1 MSTKKLTGSVTTWC
15 HVGVENEV
23 NLDSFPFAL
32 EPRYPWRHST
42 LVIMF
47 ILVQLAQFPVC
58 CCTIQGGLASQYWQ
72 WQGKKLQIFL
82 FGWTSVKNGW
92 QVLRPAIKNE
102 INHCLALLQDI
113 LVNSAGCGLKD
124 LTSADPF
131 QQKFHNS
138 GTQPITEWFQILTSN
153 VTEES

>member
-1 MSTKKLTGSVTTWC
+1 M
-15 HVGVENEV
+15 
-23 NLDSFPFAL
+23 
-32 EPRYPWRHST
+32 
-42 LVIMF
+42 
-47 ILVQLAQFPVC
+47 
-58 CCTIQGGLASQYWQ
+58 
-72 WQGKKLQIFL
+72 
-82 FGWTSVKNGW
+82 KNGW

-138 GTQPITEWFQILTSN
+138 GTQPITELVQILTSN
-153 VTEES
+153 VTEESHRLTMIF